1 MNSDRVPDPDKR
13 RMKIYAWM
21 GSISLVCLF
30 IGLFLGIMILAM
42 KATEVFEGVPPPPA
56 KLLWSQIL
64 SVVFIGLFVTLAT
77 IVVRGVRNI
86 TR

>member
-1 MNSDRVPDPDKR
+1 M
-13 RMKIYAWM
+13 
-21 GSISLVCLF
+21 
-30 IGLFLGIMILAM
+30 GIMILAM